1 MVFFCSEFPD
11 NLEKSRLGK
20 KTNSKTIVKRKVSTR
35 EKKNSMTIAKRYD
48 LQANA
53 ITNEFV
59 LKRSVLRCDLQH
71 SHAK

>member
-20 KTNSKTIVKRKVSTR
+20 KTNSKTIVKR
-35 EKKNSMTIAKRYD
+35 YD

-59 LKRSVLRCDLQH
+59 LKKSVLRRDLQH
-71 SHAK
+71 SHTKRNSLETA